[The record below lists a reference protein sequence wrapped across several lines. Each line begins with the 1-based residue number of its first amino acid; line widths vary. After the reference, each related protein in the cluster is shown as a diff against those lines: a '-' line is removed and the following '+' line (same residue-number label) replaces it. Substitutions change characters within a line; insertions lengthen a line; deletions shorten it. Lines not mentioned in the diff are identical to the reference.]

1 MWKCTYGIAATL
13 RGTIAPLP
21 FCPNDAILCWAIWK
35 KKGLSRMKTIVTM
48 TDRGRITLP
57 ANVRKELRIEGET
70 PFELETSGEEITL
83 RPAVVIPREDAWAYT
98 PEHRAAIER
107 ALQSPIVPNV
117 SEDDLLAITEA
128 EDPQEAA
135 RELIQ
140 RRLNA

>member
-1 MWKCTYGIAATL
+1 
-13 RGTIAPLP
+13 
-21 FCPNDAILCWAIWK
+21 
-35 KKGLSRMKTIVTM
+35 MKTIVTM